1 MTYFFIHF
9 HSVTYSFLKLIRKT
23 LSSSHSLITE
33 KKLGRGVG
41 LKYLDKQIKN
51 LRQINRFIFFVHAII
66 ILNNDSS
73 LVFIKETI

>member
-23 LSSSHSLITE
+23 LSYLITE